1 MYRYM
6 EPQCSSTKTEL
17 RRLPERG
24 SHETEVIHAILDE
37 ALICHVGFVHDG
49 FPVVIPTIHAR
60 SGDTLFLH
68 GSPASRMLRDLAA
81 GVEVSVNATIVDG
94 LVLAKSW
101 FHHSL
106 NYRSVVIFGTAT
118 VVSDDEQKGA
128 ALRAIVEHVKP
139 GRTAEARPPNAK
151 ELAGTLVLAL
161 PLTEASAK
169 IRTGGPIDDDADAD
183 HPAWAGVL
191 PLSSRGGA
199 G

>member
-1 MYRYM
+1 M

-17 RRLPERG
+17 RRHPERG

-60 SGDTLFLH
+60 SGDTLYLH

-106 NYRSVVIFGTAT
+106 NYRSVVIFGTAST
-118 VVSDDEQKGA
+118 VTDDEQKGA

-169 IRTGGPIDDDADAD
+169 IRTGGPVDDDADAD
-183 HPAWAGVL
+183 HPAWTGVL